1 MASKV
6 RVHAKSL
13 KWASMGIMN
22 AYAKMYPHATLE
34 DLNKAFPASEFPG
47 AGEKLLYSLPE
58 LEEMVKATETDR
70 DDLVVED
77 WKKNDFF
84 VTLADGVKASF
95 RPMLVWTKDSF
106 PKLESVAKLYDV
118 EVASFEKWE
127 AGKKGSYS
135 LEYLNGYVPPVPEKK
150 SNKWLWIALAALAI
164 LALILFFVGRSCSTK
179 EVVKETVIQEKIV
192 TVTDTV
198 TIVKI
203 EKELE
208 AIEKNFNAAK
218 FEQGAVALTDDAK
231 FVLHDLQK
239 LMDKE
244 ENKNVK
250 LKIVGHTSAEGAADF
265 NQKLSEDRAKAVV
278 DFLVSQGISADR
290 LQYEG
295 KGSSEP
301 LDPNNPEVNRRTQII
316 VVE

>member
-13 KWASMGIMN
+13 KWAAMGIMN
-22 AYAKMYPHATLE
+22 AYVKMYPHATLD
-34 DLNKAFPASEFPG
+34 DLNKAFPVEKFSGNLP
-47 AGEKLLYSLPE
+47 KLLFTLPE
-58 LEEMVKATETDR
+58 LEEFVKSTETES
-70 DDLVVED
+70 DDLALEN
-77 WKKNDFF
+77 WKQTDYF
-84 VTLADGVKASF
+84 VTFSDGTKAAF
-95 RPMLVWTKDSF
+95 RPNFIWTKDSF
-106 PKLESVAKLYDV
+106 PVLESMAKLYDV
-118 EVASFEKWE
+118 EVASFEKWVPGS
-127 AGKKGSYS
+127 AGYYR

-150 SNKWLWIALAALAI
+150 NNKWLWIALAALAI
-164 LALILFFVGRSCSTK
+164 LALILFFVGRSCSDK
-179 EVVKETVIQEKIV
+179 EVVVEEKVV

-208 AIEKNFNAAK
+208 SIEKNFNAAK
-218 FEQGAVALTDDAK
+218 FEQGAVGLTDDAK

-278 DFLVSQGISADR
+278 DFLVSQGVSADR

>member
-13 KWASMGIMN
+13 KWAALGIVD
-22 AYAKMYPHATLE
+22 AYVKMYPQSTVA
-34 DLNKAFPASEFPG
+34 DLNKAFPAATLVNG
-47 AGEKLLYSLPE
+47 DKLIYTMAE
-58 LEEMVKATETDR
+58 LQKEVASTESSR
-70 DDLVVED
+70 DDEALAD
-77 WKKNDFF
+77 WKKNNYF
-84 VTLADGVKASF
+84 VTLSNGTKVSF
-95 RPMLVWTKDSF
+95 STHLIWTKDSF
-106 PKLESVAKLYDV
+106 PKLESRAKLYDV
-118 EVASFEKWE
+118 EIASFEKWE

-135 LEYLNGYVPPVPEKK
+135 LEYLNGYVPPKAK
-150 SNKWLWIALAALAI
+150 SNKWLLPLLIGLVVLAAL
-164 LALILFFVGRSCSTK
+164 LFFVGKSCSEEK
-179 EVVKETVIQEKIV
+179 VVVQEKVVEKVV
-192 TVTDTV
+192 TKVDTV

-208 AIEKNFNAAK
+208 AIEKDFNAAK
-218 FEQGAVALTDDAK
+218 FEMGKADLTDDAK

-250 LKIVGHTSAEGAADF
+250 LKIVGHTSAEGKADV

-301 LDPNNPEVNRRTQII
+301 LDENNPEVNRRTQII
-316 VVE
+316 VVNE